1 MSRHHSSGE
10 LLADRRFAYAQDC
23 LAEGDA
29 QAAVEMAEQA
39 LELAPHYAPAW
50 FLLGRAR
57 EARFATSG
65 EAGDEQAARS
75 AYACALDIDP
85 DDTLGARLH
94 LAGLGMGD
102 VLAAIT
108 PAYVRAL
115 FDGYAPRFERHL
127 VDGLGYRGPDLIVA
141 ALDALPD
148 APARFATGLDL
159 GCGTG
164 LMGKALAGRVAH
176 LTGID
181 LSPAMLALARR
192 SGSYARLCEGELTA
206 FLADEPPVSTD
217 LVVAADVMI
226 YLPDLRPVFTGIG
239 RVLRPGALA
248 LVSVQSQDGPD
259 VVLGSDGRYAHGD
272 VHLRA
277 AASKSGLTLA
287 AMPPAAVRQE
297 RGQDVPGRIAV
308 LRKPW

>member
-1 MSRHHSSGE
+1 MSRQHSSGNI
-10 LLADRRFAYAQDC
+10 LADRRFAYARDC

-39 LELAPHYAPAW
+39 LELVPLYAPAW

-57 EARFATSG
+57 EARFVTST
-65 EAGDEQAARS
+65 EPADEQAARR

-85 DDTLGARLH
+85 DDSLGARLS
-94 LAGLGMGD
+94 LAGLGAGD
-102 VLAAIT
+102 ALAAIT

-127 VDGLGYRGPDLIVA
+127 VGALGYRGPELIVA

-148 APARFATGLDL
+148 APDRFATGLDL

-164 LMGKALAGRVAH
+164 LMGKALAGRIGH

-181 LSPAMLALARR
+181 LSPAMLVLAER
-192 SGSYARLCEGELTA
+192 SGFYARLVEGELTA
-206 FLADEPPVSTD
+206 FLAGQPPGSAD
-217 LVVAADVMI
+217 LVVAADVLI
-226 YLPDLRPVFTGIG
+226 YLPDLRPVFAGIG
-239 RVLRPGALA
+239 RVLQPGALA
-248 LVSVQSQDGPD
+248 LVSVQSQDGAG

-272 VHLRA
+272 AHLRA
-277 AASKSGLTLA
+277 AVEGTGLALA
-287 AMPPAAVRQE
+287 AMPSAAVRQE

-308 LRKPW
+308 LRKAC